1 MKKTGQT
8 GFQLSVLSLR
18 ALYQIQ
24 SFSSFFISISASSD
38 DTASAAGWAD
48 MTPVYPNRADK
59 IKSTTA

>member
-8 GFQLSVLSLR
+8 GFQLSVLSLH

-24 SFSSFFISISASSD
+24 SFSSISASSD

-48 MTPVYPNRADK
+48 MTPAYPNRADK